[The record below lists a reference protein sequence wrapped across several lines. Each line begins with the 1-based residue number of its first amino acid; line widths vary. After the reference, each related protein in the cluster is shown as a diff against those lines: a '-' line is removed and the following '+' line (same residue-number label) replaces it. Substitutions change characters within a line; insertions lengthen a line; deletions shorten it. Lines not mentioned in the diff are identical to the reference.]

1 MLLCLSGS
9 FCANKCTQEGGL
21 ATKLAGFSA
30 KWNVGP
36 LLKEKLVGGGAS
48 EREVPCECAGGGR
61 EAGTWMDAPEALL
74 IRGLGDPW
82 LSFI

>member
-36 LLKEKLVGGGAS
+36 LLKEKLGGAGLLS
-48 EREVPCECAGGGR
+48 VRSPVSVQVAGGKQAPG
-61 EAGTWMDAPEALL
+61 WMRP
-74 IRGLGDPW
+74 RPC
-82 LSFI
+82 